1 MDVARSNGQPAC
13 ASELGVAMN
22 YLQPGQRFN
31 ATLRSSFADLVV
43 PSTRL
48 LQALIAA
55 QTPDDEAKILGVSRV
70 LVATALEQ
78 T

>member
-1 MDVARSNGQPAC
+1 
-13 ASELGVAMN
+13 MN